1 MPDFVM
7 AIEALPKI
15 SRTRSAD
22 PLEQR
27 VGEGLVIVPV
37 PLVISEGPRYTDI
50 QILRAGRTKKSEQRN
65 EKQSQKRTHTEKE
78 SIHNQKQPRT
88 KQSTQ
93 TEKQAIPTTKA
104 ENQNYTHEKEAT
116 RVLHPAPR
124 LTPENGGI
132 PPFYGRNKLNVRVL
146 CRYR

>member
-1 MPDFVM
+1 MNV
-7 AIEALPKI
+7 
-15 SRTRSAD
+15 RSA
-22 PLEQR
+22 LLR
-27 VGEGLVIVPV
+27 VGL
-37 PLVISEGPRYTDI
+37 SEGPRYTDI

-93 TEKQAIPTTKA
+93 AEKQAIPTTKA
-104 ENQNYTHEKEAT
+104 ENQNYTHEKETT

-124 LTPENGGI
+124 LTPENSGI
-132 PPFYGRNKLNVRVL
+132 PPFYG
-146 CRYR
+146 CC

>member
-1 MPDFVM
+1 M
-7 AIEALPKI
+7 
-15 SRTRSAD
+15 RSA
-22 PLEQR
+22 LLR
-27 VGEGLVIVPV
+27 VGL
-37 PLVISEGPRYTDI
+37 SEGPRYTDI

-93 TEKQAIPTTKA
+93 AEKQAIPTTKA
-104 ENQNYTHEKEAT
+104 ENQNYTHEKETT
-116 RVLHPAPR
+116 RVLHPASR

-132 PPFYGRNKLNVRVL
+132 PPFLRVILINVRVL